1 MLRIRRLYREFLR
14 TCRKRGVRFGP
25 SSTSGEINSQ
35 AVQVLGPELPLTDIR
50 DIYRRA
56 RYQGQ
61 ASRSDAARLR
71 KLCDQVKRRRA

>member
-1 MLRIRRLYREFLR
+1 M
-14 TCRKRGVRFGP
+14 RFGP